1 MTMIGI
7 DLGTTHSLV
16 AYWTEEGPK
25 LIPNVYG
32 EHLTPSVV
40 GVDDTGE
47 ILVGQIAKER
57 LMTHPDLTA
66 STFKRYMGT
75 EKLYRMG
82 KYTFTPEELSSFV
95 IKSLK
100 ADAEAYLGQ
109 EVTEAVISVPAY
121 FNDTQRKATKRA
133 AEFAGLKVER
143 LISEPTAAA
152 IAYGLH
158 QEESETKF
166 LVFDL
171 GGGTFD
177 VSILEFFEGVME
189 VKSIAGDNYL
199 GGEDFTELLVSY
211 FVQKNGLDYAS
222 LDLKARSGLF
232 KQAEI
237 CKRALGQEPT
247 GAMTFTLDDTTYEM
261 RLDRDEFEK
270 IAAQLMLRLRHPI
283 ERALRDAALSPRD
296 MDAVILI
303 GGATRMPIIKSIV
316 SKMFGRLPFA
326 GVNPDET
333 VALGAAIQVA
343 LKERNESLKEVVLT
357 DVCPYTL
364 GTDTSK
370 RLGNNQ
376 YDHGHF
382 SPIIERNTPIPVSK
396 VQTYY
401 TLYDQQKEVSVSIYQ
416 GESRLV
422 ANNIKLGELSI
433 DIPPDKAGE
442 QSIDVRFTYDIN
454 GILEVEVKINST
466 GLKKTIIIEKNPG
479 ILTPEEIEKR
489 LNELKDIKIHPRERS
504 ENRLLLAKG
513 ERLYEEALGEKRDEI
528 AFLLLEFERVLASQ
542 NEQEVKKAAVKLRKQ
557 LEHLEKWSDY
567 F

>member
-25 LIPNVYG
+25 IIPNVYG

-40 GVDDTGE
+40 GVDDNGE
-47 ILVGQIAKER
+47 ILIGQIAKER

-75 EKLYRMG
+75 EKLYRLG

-100 ADAEAYLGQ
+100 ADAEAFLGQ

-211 FVQKNGLDYAS
+211 FVQKHGLDYSS
-222 LDLKARSGLF
+222 LDLKARSALF
-232 KQAEI
+232 KQAEL
-237 CKRALGQEPT
+237 CKRMLGQEPVGT
-247 GAMTFTLDDTTYEM
+247 MTFTLEDTTYEASI
-261 RLDRDEFEK
+261 DRNEYEK
-270 IAAQLMLRLRHPI
+270 ISAQLMLRLRHPI

-303 GGATRMPIIKSIV
+303 GGATRMPVIKSIV
-316 SKMFGRLPFA
+316 TKMFGRLPFA

-370 RLGNNQ
+370 RLGKNQ
-376 YDHGHF
+376 FDHGHF

-396 VQTYY
+396 VQSYY
-401 TLYDQQKEVSVSIYQ
+401 TLYDQQSEVSVCIYQ
-416 GESRLV
+416 GESRMV
-422 ANNIKLGELSI
+422 ANNIKLGELLI
-433 DIPPDKAGE
+433 DVPPDKAGE

-466 GLKKTIIIEKNPG
+466 GNKKTMIIEKNPG
-479 ILTPEEIEKR
+479 KMTPEEIQKR

-542 NEQEVKKAAVKLRKQ
+542 NEHEIKKAATTLRKQ